1 MNSINSKWKIQ
12 SLAYNKDIADALQ
25 QQHHAAQFVAMV
37 GKYLI
42 PQKEDDSNT
51 NMQFMLDR
59 GLLLGNKLPN
69 EWQIA
74 LDLTNLNLYLFNK
87 EFDRKSEIHLNG
99 KTKTQVFDVLKQTL
113 ADFDFNV
120 SALKN
125 ELHYEIPTHNLD
137 NKLPFSIRY
146 KNLFQEN
153 TVYRHNAEIVL
164 NEIVADNQQ
173 AEPVRIWPH
182 HFDTG
187 SFIPIVKND
196 QDKVSSSIGIGWAIP
211 DSMINESYYY
221 LSFWSEKPEDG
232 LKILPALAAGQWMI
246 PNWNGAVLKHSE
258 ILSRKTAS
266 EQHKLVKSFF
276 TSGMNI
282 LIDKLK

>member
-1 MNSINSKWKIQ
+1 MNLKKSEWEIQ
-12 SLAYNKDIADALQ
+12 SLTYTEDISDALQ
-25 QQHHAAQFVAMV
+25 QQHHAAQFIAMV

-51 NMQFMLDR
+51 NMQFMMD
-59 GLLLGNKLPN
+59 GELLVGNKLPN

-74 LDLTNLNLYLFNK
+74 LDLTNLNLSIFDK
-87 EFDRKSEIHLNG
+87 EFKPKSEIQLNG
-99 KTKTQVFDVLKQTL
+99 KTKAQVFDNLKQTL
-113 ADFDFNV
+113 AKFDFDV
-120 SALKN
+120 SKFKN
-125 ELHYEIPTHNLD
+125 ELHYEIPGHKLD
-137 NKLPFSIRY
+137 KNLPFSIRY

-164 NEIVADNQQ
+164 NEIIADINN

-187 SFIPIVKND
+187 SIIPLARND
-196 QDKVSSSIGIGWAIP
+196 QNKVSSSIGIGWAMP
-211 DSMINESYYY
+211 DSMIPEPYYY
-221 LSFWSEKPEDG
+221 LSFWSEKPDEG
-232 LKILPALAAGQWMI
+232 LKSLSALAAGQWMM

-258 ILSRKTAS
+258 IFSGKSAS
-266 EQHKLVKSFF
+266 EQHNMVKSFF

-282 LIDKLK
+282 LVNKLK